1 MVEQTKSTVNSRSD
15 LRERIVAMASD
26 AFRERGVKGM
36 KMDDLAAQ
44 LGISKRTLY
53 ELFGDKESLLVAC
66 IQYNQKIGEQF
77 MLEVMATSN
86 NVLEVI
92 LRGYKRSIEVSRKN
106 SPQFISEMRK
116 YPKAY
121 EAMASRHDSDA
132 QRTINFFLQGVEQGF
147 FRADVNYSIYHELV
161 KYWMDVMLTTDI
173 LHRYTFLEV
182 YESIMLTSLRG
193 IATEKGTKL
202 LEEFLVEFKET
213 KIETKSQK

>member
-193 IATEKGTKL
+193 IATEKGAKL

>member
-92 LRGYKRSIEVSRKN
+92 LRGYKRSIEVSREN

-213 KIETKSQK
+213 KI

>member
-36 KMDDLAAQ
+36 KMDDLATQ

>member
-213 KIETKSQK
+213 KIETKQQK

>member
-1 MVEQTKSTVNSRSD
+1 
-15 LRERIVAMASD
+15 
-26 AFRERGVKGM
+26 
-36 KMDDLAAQ
+36 
-44 LGISKRTLY
+44 
-53 ELFGDKESLLVAC
+53 
-66 IQYNQKIGEQF
+66 
-77 MLEVMATSN
+77 
-86 NVLEVI
+86 
-92 LRGYKRSIEVSRKN
+92 
-106 SPQFISEMRK
+106 MRK

-193 IATEKGTKL
+193 IATEKGAKL